1 MKKLLIYTIGLLLLN
16 GCISNDIP
24 YPVLV
29 PNITSLEVEG
39 SESVDINYNRRTIT
53 VYFPETADL
62 RYVNI
67 KSVVIDKPVAK
78 SSVALVGIHDL
89 SRSPLK
95 FNLYTYQEYAWK
107 IVAKRE
113 IERYFTVSGQVGSS
127 AIDSENNR
135 VVISVAKNINLSC
148 VEVTSLKLGPAG
160 DITTYSPALTEIV
173 GEYIDLSDVY
183 PVEVSAFGETNIW
196 NIYAEIATTTV
207 SIVNVNPWAK
217 DVYVTSSAVAG
228 MDNGFQYR
236 KKGDDSWID
245 VPDMYITSDGGTYVA
260 HIQELEPQTTYEIV
274 AYCGND
280 RTDIEEFETTSML
293 QLPNSS
299 FEYASHV
306 AGEKYYKFY
315 DPNCGVEDGMT
326 MFWGSGNGEGTEG
339 VNGSASMGV
348 IITYIDTEDKVHG
361 NQSVRAQTSSTVGML
376 AAGNIF
382 TGQFVGLV
390 GTSGGKVNFGRPWT
404 TRPKALKLYCK
415 YSTGKMNII
424 NGMPPG
430 ISLSAADFDR
440 AQIKI
445 AIGTWN
451 FRTYGG
457 TNDSPVHVN
466 TTDES
471 TFVDFYTDESTIAN
485 GELIIYNDGYS
496 INRREKSVADTGQW
510 VEYTI
515 PISYKDM
522 YTLPTH
528 IIVSCAASQ
537 YGDYFTGYDNSKL
550 WLDAF
555 ELIY

>member
-53 VYFPETADL
+53 VHFPETADL